1 MGENM
6 SVGRIVRLAASAMV
20 AAGIAGVGPAGAETI
35 ELKIS
40 HFIPPNHTFHKWV
53 SAWADK
59 LTKESDGRLKF
70 TIYPN
75 GQLVGPPNRQFD
87 AARNGITDMAFVLHG
102 VTPGRYSCTELGNLP
117 FTWPKTG
124 TGSATT
130 SPRLSELAP
139 EFLAKEHQG
148 LHILYMAVAMPVV
161 FYSKVPIRSIDD
173 FKGLKIRYAG
183 VQNKYL
189 LDALGATPL
198 LVPPPESQD
207 ALAKGIVD
215 VAMFPHEAA
224 LSYDLGTV
232 AKYAVEPGVATA
244 TFAFVM
250 NPAKYDS
257 LPADLKALIDK
268 NSGPAAAA
276 EFGKAWEAAEKEGRE
291 KEMAQGVQMLTL
303 PAADLE
309 KMKKLMAPHIESA
322 IAAVDKEGKQ
332 GRKFYE
338 AYTR

>member
-1 MGENM
+1 M
-6 SVGRIVRLAASAMV
+6 SGRVKVALLSAMLAVASAASAN
-20 AAGIAGVGPAGAETI
+20 AQTI

-53 SAWADK
+53 TAWSEK

-87 AARNGITDMAFVLHG
+87 AARNAITDMAFALHG
-102 VTPGRYSCTELGNLP
+102 VTPGRYSATELGNLP
-117 FTWPKTG
+117 FSWPKA
-124 TGSATT
+124 GSGSGTT
-130 SPRLSELAP
+130 SRRLAELAP
-139 EFLAKEHQG
+139 TYLAREHQG
-148 LHILYMAVAMPVV
+148 LHILFAAVANPVV

-173 FKGLKIRYAG
+173 FKGIKIRYAG

-189 LDALGATPL
+189 LDTLGATPL

-224 LSYDLGTV
+224 VAYDLGSV
-232 AKYAVEPGVATA
+232 AKYAIEPGISTA

-250 NPAKYDS
+250 NPAKY
-257 LPADLKALIDK
+257 A
-268 NSGPAAAA
+268 
-276 EFGKAWEAAEKEGRE
+276 
-291 KEMAQGVQMLTL
+291 
-303 PAADLE
+303 
-309 KMKKLMAPHIESA
+309 
-322 IAAVDKEGKQ
+322 
-332 GRKFYE
+332 
-338 AYTR
+338 